1 MKLFRKTHLYL
12 KNKKIQSI
20 QLVLQSTFGIYAKES
35 GLFYDYQ
42 FKALTFF
49 IKKKLKSYS
58 KIFIR
63 ISMNRFV
70 TKKPIGI
77 RMGKGKGATDKKY
90 LYINKGQ
97 LLYEFKFDLRKEEN
111 FETLVYLKKVLFS
124 LNQKSSIFL
133 KLVKL

>member
-1 MKLFRKTHLYL
+1 MKLFRKTHLYV
-12 KNKKIQSI
+12 KNKKIQKI
-20 QLVLQSTFGIYAKES
+20 DFLLQSAFGIYAKE
-35 GLFYDYQ
+35 GGIFYDYQ

-49 IKKKLKSYS
+49 LKKKLKNYS

-63 ISMNRFV
+63 ISMNKFI

-90 LYINKGQ
+90 LYLNKGQ
-97 LLYEFKFDLRKEEN
+97 LLYEFKFDLCKEES
-111 FETLVYLKKVLFS
+111 FETLLYLKKVLFS